1 MILNNFW
8 YFMANELFEGLL
20 PALLGSKDTTDLVLS
35 LPSNKLEWESPRHQ
49 KEEHLGRPWAEEASL
64 CVVQHTIF
72 FFFNHILRNE
82 KR

>member
-49 KEEHLGRPWAEEASL
+49 KEEHLGRPWAGGS
-64 CVVQHTIF
+64 CQSVWGKTHDF
-72 FFFNHILRNE
+72 FFLIIY
-82 KR
+82 